1 MGNHDTEYLFV
12 DVSQSGLNTFFANCN
27 SHSNVFAFFLC
38 MYYFKLWQ
46 NFCSS
51 HFSIEIAENIV
62 DTLLISSSNIAGLLC
77 PLMDPVMDLLF
88 QLHCPSALSL
98 HKMPFSLLRVF
109 ILISTAP
116 SETCWCP
123 VDLTAPWPWSLMVQ
137 SQRRLKEQMAET
149 SI

>member
-1 MGNHDTEYLFV
+1 MVPNNYLWMC
-12 DVSQSGLNTFFANCN
+12 LNLDFKLLCKLQLTFKCFCILL
-27 SHSNVFAFFLC
+27 VYVL
-38 MYYFKLWQ
+38 LWQ

-51 HFSIEIAENIV
+51 HFSIEKAENIV

-77 PLMDPVMDLLF
+77 SLMDPVMDLLF
-88 QLHCPSALSL
+88 QLHCPSALPL